1 MSVFHNKGLNSTI
14 ILKVADKITQ
24 QMSSSLYQQLD
35 IDEWTEQVTFDS
47 NSNFNT
53 PKSSTQV
60 IKTGEN
66 KWGLKSTTWNIPKAA
81 ADYYLLQLAVL
92 IDEKFRPYLD
102 KHTGMLV
109 DQFAR
114 YTDMAIGGEIRHV
127 YDKSSMIKRLRE
139 AIDNDVLYGSRNS
152 AWEGWY
158 WFRQQY
164 GTLALRWLV
173 NVYNEDWRWKPG
185 YGGEA
190 WGKIANTLLMFE
202 DGEITPH
209 SFVDTCWG
217 LEHNGGG
224 YFDKWWET
232 MHIKKILDLNQNGHY
247 CYLLQ
252 QASHMVQKLMPEESV
267 KELCLC
273 GIHSGE

>member
-1 MSVFHNKGLNSTI
+1 MPKKELSAMNSQLVSELAEMLAPTVDFGDIAWTTFTETVTVNDYYSTTNESVVKDG
-14 ILKVADKITQ
+14 
-24 QMSSSLYQQLD
+24 M
-35 IDEWTEQVTFDS
+35 
-47 NSNFNT
+47 
-53 PKSSTQV
+53 
-60 IKTGEN
+60 N
-66 KWGLKSTTWNIPKAA
+66 KWGLRARTWNLPKAA
-81 ADYYLLQLAVL
+81 ADYYLLQLAVM
-92 IDEKFRPYLD
+92 IDSKRYKPYLD
-102 KHTGMLV
+102 KHTFILV
-109 DQFAR
+109 DQFTR

-127 YDKSSMIKRLRE
+127 QDKMDITPRLRE
-139 AIDNDVLYGSRNS
+139 AIGNGTIYGSRNS